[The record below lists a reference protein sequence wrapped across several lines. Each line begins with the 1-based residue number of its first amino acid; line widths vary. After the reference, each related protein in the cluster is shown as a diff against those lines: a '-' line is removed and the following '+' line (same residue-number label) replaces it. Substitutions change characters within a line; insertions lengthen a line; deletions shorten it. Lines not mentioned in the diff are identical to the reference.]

1 MVFKSLS
8 SWTNTAFKVRLHIPS
23 MSPFFNHLKGIE
35 CGLLML
41 FTHNVKKINGAANEN
56 GDVGGTCKQ
65 GLTENIP
72 VWSHPQLHL
81 GVTPLDHL
89 KSNSP

>member
-1 MVFKSLS
+1 
-8 SWTNTAFKVRLHIPS
+8 

-35 CGLLML
+35 CSPVIL
-41 FTHNVKKINGAANEN
+41 FTQDVKTINGAANEN
-56 GDVGGTCKQ
+56 GDVDGTCKQ
-65 GLTENIP
+65 GLTENTP
-72 VWSHPQLHL
+72 VWSHPQLYQ